1 LISFENRKYS
11 VNLNFNKNVITMT
24 IPKSNIAFLIFAS
37 IISLLTACSGN
48 EPEQDTEVQKT
59 DTTVNKEI
67 SAVTK
72 VRIEKTQKIFYSVP
86 SPAETADMFKKAGLE
101 YNKDILNPYNNVSK
115 YSTQF
120 AKAINLGVY
129 GADLSYANI
138 FEQTQESMLYMNCA
152 KKLADELGVSGA
164 FDAATMERFEEN
176 VNNKD
181 SLLSLIS
188 DTYWVIDDYLKEN
201 DQEETAAL
209 IIVGGWIEGLYLG
222 TAMLDENMDNTELMQ
237 RIAEQKYSFENLMGL
252 LNSFENNPNID
263 RIKEMMKP
271 LEEAFAKINLDAGE
285 TTATTNDEGV
295 TTIGSTNEN
304 TNVTAEQILGIKNA
318 VTQIRNQFIQF

>member
-1 LISFENRKYS
+1 MAKTIQTFWTIAAIST
-11 VNLNFNKNVITMT
+11 LW
-24 IPKSNIAFLIFAS
+24 
-37 IISLLTACSGN
+37 ISCGSDDVDSEANNTPQPDAAH
-48 EPEQDTEVQKT
+48 
-59 DTTVNKEI
+59 KEI
-67 SAVTK
+67 SADTK

-115 YSTQF
+115 YATQF
-120 AKAINLGVY
+120 SKAVNLGVY

-152 KKLADELGVSGA
+152 KKLADELSVSGA

-176 VNNKD
+176 INNKD

-188 DTYWVIDDYLKEN
+188 DTYWIIDDYLKEN

-209 IIVGGWIEGLYLG
+209 IIVGGWVEGLYLG
-222 TAMLDENMDNTELMQ
+222 AAMLTENMTNQELMQ
-237 RIAEQKYSFENLMGL
+237 RIAEQKYSFENVMGL
-252 LNSFENNPNID
+252 LNSFENNDNINK
-263 RIKEMMKP
+263 IKELMKP
-271 LEEAFAKINLDAGE
+271 LEDAFAQVNLDGGE
-285 TTATTNDEGV
+285 TTTSTNDEGI
-295 TTIGSTNEN
+295 TTIGTTNEN
-304 TNVTAEQILGIKNA
+304 TPVTPEQILGIKNA

>member
-1 LISFENRKYS
+1 MTTVK
-11 VNLNFNKNVITMT
+11 TMKTFWT
-24 IPKSNIAFLIFAS
+24 IAAAS
-37 IISLLTACSGN
+37 ALLMSCGGEETSAEGNDVSL
-48 EPEQDTEVQKT
+48 QDTIQ
-59 DTTVNKEI
+59 KEI
-67 SAVTK
+67 SADTK

-115 YSTQF
+115 YVTQF
-120 AKAINLGVY
+120 SKAVNLGVY

-152 KKLADELGVSGA
+152 KKLADELSVSGA

-176 VNNKD
+176 INNKD

-188 DTYWVIDDYLKEN
+188 DTYWIIDDYLKEN

-209 IIVGGWIEGLYLG
+209 IIVGGWVEGLYLG
-222 TAMLDENMDNTELMQ
+222 TAMLTENMTNQELMQ
-237 RIAEQKYSFENLMGL
+237 RIAEQKYSFENIMGL
-252 LNSFENNPNID
+252 LNSFENNDNINK
-263 RIKEMMKP
+263 IKELMKP
-271 LEEAFAKINLDAGE
+271 LEEAFAQVNIDGGE
-285 TTATTNDEGV
+285 TTTSTNDEGV
-295 TTIGSTNEN
+295 TTIGTTNEN
-304 TNVTAEQILGIKNA
+304 MQVTPEQVLGIKNA

>member
-1 LISFENRKYS
+1 MFFIAG
-11 VNLNFNKNVITMT
+11 ITT
-24 IPKSNIAFLIFAS
+24 SCNNNESNNNS
-37 IISLLTACSGN
+37 TAIDS
-48 EPEQDTEVQKT
+48 
-59 DTTVNKEI
+59 DTTKKAEI
-67 SAVTK
+67 SADTK
-72 VRIEKTQKIFYSVP
+72 VRIEKTQKIFFSVP

-101 YNKDILNPYNNVSK
+101 YNKDILNLYNNVSK

-120 AKAINLGVY
+120 AKAVNLGVY

-176 VNNKD
+176 INNKD

-188 DTYWVIDDYLKEN
+188 DTYWIIDDYLKEN

-222 TAMLDENMDNTELMQ
+222 TALLNDNLDNSELIQ
-237 RIAEQKYSFENLMGL
+237 RIAEQKYAFENLLGL
-252 LNSFENNPNID
+252 LKSFDNNPNIS
-263 RIKEMMKP
+263 RILEMLKP
-271 LEEAFAKINLDAGE
+271 LEDAFAQINLNEGE
-285 TTATTNDEGV
+285 TTATANKNGI
-295 TTIGSTNEN
+295 TTIGNSN
-304 TNVTAEQILGIKNA
+304 TNSKIDADKILGIKNA
-318 VTQIRNQFIQF
+318 VSQIRNQFIQF

>member
-1 LISFENRKYS
+1 MTTVKTMKTFWTIAAASALLISCGGEETSAEGND
-11 VNLNFNKNVITMT
+11 V
-24 IPKSNIAFLIFAS
+24 
-37 IISLLTACSGN
+37 SL
-48 EPEQDTEVQKT
+48 QDTIQ
-59 DTTVNKEI
+59 KEI
-67 SAVTK
+67 SADTK

-115 YSTQF
+115 YVTQF
-120 AKAINLGVY
+120 SKAVNLGVY

-152 KKLADELGVSGA
+152 KKLADELNVSGA

-176 VNNKD
+176 INNKD

-188 DTYWVIDDYLKEN
+188 DTYWIIDDYLKEN

-209 IIVGGWIEGLYLG
+209 IIVGGWVEGLYLG
-222 TAMLDENMDNTELMQ
+222 AAMLTENMTNQELMQ
-237 RIAEQKYSFENLMGL
+237 RIAEQKYSFENIMGL
-252 LNSFENNPNID
+252 LNSFENNDNINK
-263 RIKEMMKP
+263 IKELMKP
-271 LEEAFAKINLDAGE
+271 LEEAFAQVNIDGGE
-285 TTATTNDEGV
+285 TTTSTNDEGV
-295 TTIGSTNEN
+295 TTIGTTNEN
-304 TNVTAEQILGIKNA
+304 TQVTPEQVLGIKNA

>member
-1 LISFENRKYS
+1 MFFIAG
-11 VNLNFNKNVITMT
+11 ITT
-24 IPKSNIAFLIFAS
+24 SCNNNESNNNS
-37 IISLLTACSGN
+37 TAIDS
-48 EPEQDTEVQKT
+48 
-59 DTTVNKEI
+59 DTTKKAEI
-67 SAVTK
+67 SADTK
-72 VRIEKTQKIFYSVP
+72 VRIEKTQKIFFSVP

-120 AKAINLGVY
+120 AKAVNLGVY

-176 VNNKD
+176 INNKD

-188 DTYWVIDDYLKEN
+188 DTYWIIDDYLKEN

-222 TAMLDENMDNTELMQ
+222 TALLNDNLDNSELIQ
-237 RIAEQKYSFENLMGL
+237 RIAEQKYAFENLLGL
-252 LNSFENNPNID
+252 LKSFDNNPNIS
-263 RIKEMMKP
+263 RILEMLKP
-271 LEEAFAKINLDAGE
+271 LEDAFAQINLNEGE
-285 TTATTNDEGV
+285 TTATANKNGI
-295 TTIGSTNEN
+295 TTIGNSN
-304 TNVTAEQILGIKNA
+304 TNSKIDADKILGIKNA
-318 VTQIRNQFIQF
+318 VSQIRNQFIQF

>member
-1 LISFENRKYS
+1 MTSLQNNRY
-11 VNLNFNKNVITMT
+11 
-24 IPKSNIAFLIFAS
+24 FLILATTA
-37 IISLLTACSGN
+37 LLFSACGGEN
-48 EPEQDTEVQKT
+48 PDQPEEEPVT
-59 DTTVNKEI
+59 DTVKKEI
-67 SAVTK
+67 SADTK

-101 YNKDILNPYNNVSK
+101 YNKDILNPFNNVSK
-115 YSTQF
+115 YATQF
-120 AKAINLGVY
+120 AKAVNLGVY

-176 VNNKD
+176 INNKD

-188 DTYWVIDDYLKEN
+188 DTYWIINDYLKEN
-201 DQEETAAL
+201 NQEETAAL

-222 TAMLDENMDNTELMQ
+222 TAMLDENMDKPELMQ
-237 RIAEQKYSFENLMGL
+237 RIAEQKYSFENLLGL

-263 RIKEMMKP
+263 RIKNMMQP
-271 LEEAFAKINLDAGE
+271 LEEAFAKINLDNGE
-285 TTATTNDEGV
+285 TTTSTNEEGI
-295 TTIGSTNEN
+295 TTIGGTNE
-304 TNVTAEQILGIKNA
+304 TAPVTAEQILGIKNA
-318 VTQIRNQFIQF
+318 VTEIRNQFIQF

>member
-1 LISFENRKYS
+1 MTTVK
-11 VNLNFNKNVITMT
+11 TMKTFWT
-24 IPKSNIAFLIFAS
+24 IAAAS
-37 IISLLTACSGN
+37 ALLMSCGGEETSAEGNDVSL
-48 EPEQDTEVQKT
+48 QDTIQ
-59 DTTVNKEI
+59 KEI
-67 SAVTK
+67 SADTK

-115 YSTQF
+115 YVTQF
-120 AKAINLGVY
+120 SKAVNLGVY

-152 KKLADELGVSGA
+152 KKLADELSVSGA

-176 VNNKD
+176 INNKD

-188 DTYWVIDDYLKEN
+188 DTYWIIDDYLKEN

-209 IIVGGWIEGLYLG
+209 IIVGGWVEGLYLG
-222 TAMLDENMDNTELMQ
+222 AAMLTENMTNQELMQ
-237 RIAEQKYSFENLMGL
+237 RIAEQKYSFENVMGL
-252 LNSFENNPNID
+252 LNSFENNDNINK
-263 RIKEMMKP
+263 IKELMKP
-271 LEEAFAKINLDAGE
+271 LEEAFAQVNIDGGE
-285 TTATTNDEGV
+285 TTTSTNDEGV
-295 TTIGSTNEN
+295 TTIGTTNEN
-304 TNVTAEQILGIKNA
+304 MQVTPEQVLGIKNA